1 MQATLA
7 RSLCAAAAQPAAA
20 QRPAARVQACLHSTA
35 ALQQR
40 RAAAGLQG
48 AQQRRAT
55 AAAARRPRLAV
66 AASINYGAEW
76 STPQDAYLT
85 VVSGLHEWGTQ
96 ALSSRLGGAGLPILP
111 RRPPDSVVPI
121 LLAQL
126 LSPPHPPTPPPPLPC
141 HLCQGLSH
149 CYAKN
154 EDGKL
159 ADQYMIEPITAN
171 SLECMATGEW
181 RAAPLHPCLCAVHS
195 SACSAWWNA
204 QQAATQA
211 AAAAS
216 ALPFLLAGG
225 KTSFVHV
232 FSLRLGEALA
242 RDKSAFPEEFAQV
255 GASGW
260 GQHVGG
266 TNQGGQ

>member
-85 VVSGLHEWGTQ
+85 V
-96 ALSSRLGGAGLPILP
+96 
-111 RRPPDSVVPI
+111 
-121 LLAQL
+121 
-126 LSPPHPPTPPPPLPC
+126 
-141 HLCQGLSH
+141 GLSH